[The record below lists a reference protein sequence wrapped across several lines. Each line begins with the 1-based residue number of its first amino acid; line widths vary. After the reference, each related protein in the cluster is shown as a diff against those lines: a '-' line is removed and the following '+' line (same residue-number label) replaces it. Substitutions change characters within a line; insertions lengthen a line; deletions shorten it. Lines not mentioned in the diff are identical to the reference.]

1 MNQIKLLKNK
11 IISNELGSIYKF
23 ISTNSLYYKGFKE
36 SYFTSV
42 KYRKIK
48 GWNYHKKITCNIIVI
63 KGKIEFSFKDEY
75 FNDIYLENKKLI
87 LSDNLN
93 YRLVIPPKIWFSFK
107 GKKKGENIILNLTNK
122 IYDKTELLK
131 KKII

>member
-23 ISTNSLYYKGFKE
+23 INTNSIYFKGFKE

-63 KGKIEFSFKDEY
+63 KGKIEFSFKDKH

-107 GKKKGENIILNLTNK
+107 GKKRGENIILNLTNK
-122 IYDKTELLK
+122 IYDKNEILK
-131 KKII
+131 RSIL

>member
-75 FNDIYLENKKLI
+75 FNDIYQENKKLI